1 MINNSYT
8 ENYFKKELFQL
19 YSKIKNLSNSKSPHY
34 ARNLAATEFYKVFLN
49 ASLIIKGSEYL
60 PYQSSSIFIYNHL
73 NTNPQYEIDLDFQIT
88 LDSHFISSFILNKYY
103 KNPGIRIIR
112 NSLSSEKNHSNYYD
126 KFNYIRV
133 YSRDF
138 LPKNITKKKLKDSN
152 NDFFKRSLN
161 ELRNNNSIII
171 SPEGVSCE
179 TENSPGKFK
188 SGAFK
193 LATMSRIEPYIV
205 PIVMVNFDK
214 IISNTTLKCEILKP
228 FKMSDY
234 GITSPHD
241 PNLKDVVATI
251 NKKYIKQIKSLIDFK
266 LDFKDEISLLKKK
279 IKLKKNKNDLIV
291 LYGSSTLRLW
301 KNFDEDFEN
310 FNTLNLGF
318 GGSQISNMIDN
329 FEVLFK
335 EISPK
340 TIILYC
346 GGNDLAVGLDPE
358 KIFKKLIVL
367 IKMIK
372 EKFKKIKI
380 INIQLKPSL
389 ERISKMDKINLL
401 NKLISDHFKRRKN
414 LIQLECFDD
423 IMINGDIDETFFLRD
438 GLHLNSKGYEL
449 ISQKLKHL
457 LKNDY

>member
-1 MINNSYT
+1 VINNSYI

-138 LPKNITKKKLKDSN
+138 LPQNITKKKLKDSN
-152 NDFFKRSLN
+152 IDFFKRSLN

-318 GGSQISNMIDN
+318 GGSLISNMIDN

-401 NKLISDHFKRRKN
+401 NKRISDHFKRRKN

-438 GLHLNSKGYEL
+438 GLHLNDKGYEL
-449 ISQKLKHL
+449 ISQKLKYQL
-457 LKNDY
+457 NNDY

>member
-138 LPKNITKKKLKDSN
+138 LPQNITKKKLKDSN
-152 NDFFKRSLN
+152 IDFFKRSLN

-318 GGSQISNMIDN
+318 GGSLISNMIDN

-358 KIFKKLIVL
+358 KIFRKLIVL

-401 NKLISDHFKRRKN
+401 NKRISDHFKRRKN

-438 GLHLNSKGYEL
+438 GLHLNDKGYEL
-449 ISQKLKHL
+449 ISQKLKYQL
-457 LKNDY
+457 NNDY

>member
-73 NTNPQYEIDLDFQIT
+73 NTNPEYEIDLDFQIT

-138 LPKNITKKKLKDSN
+138 LPQNITKKKLKDSN
-152 NDFFKRSLN
+152 IDFFKRSLN

-301 KNFDEDFEN
+301 KNFDEDFKN

-401 NKLISDHFKRRKN
+401 NKRISDHFKRRKN

>member
-138 LPKNITKKKLKDSN
+138 LPQNITKKKLKDSN
-152 NDFFKRSLN
+152 IDFFKRSLN

-318 GGSQISNMIDN
+318 GGSLISNMIDN

-401 NKLISDHFKRRKN
+401 NKRISDHFKRRKN

-438 GLHLNSKGYEL
+438 GLHLNDKGYEL
-449 ISQKLKHL
+449 ISQKLKYQL
-457 LKNDY
+457 NNDY

>member
-138 LPKNITKKKLKDSN
+138 LPQNITKKKLKDSN
-152 NDFFKRSLN
+152 IDFFKRSLN

-301 KNFDEDFEN
+301 KNFDEDFKN

-401 NKLISDHFKRRKN
+401 NKRISDHFKRRKN

>member
-1 MINNSYT
+1 MNNSYT

-73 NTNPQYEIDLDFQIT
+73 NTNPEYEIDLDFQIT

-138 LPKNITKKKLKDSN
+138 LPQNITKKKLKDSN
-152 NDFFKRSLN
+152 IDFFKRSLN

>member
-1 MINNSYT
+1 MINNLSK
-8 ENYFKKELFQL
+8 EDYFKKELFQL
-19 YSKIKNLSNSKSPHY
+19 YSKIKNLPKSRSVHY
-34 ARNLAATEFYKVFLN
+34 ARNLAATQFYKVFLN
-49 ASLIIKGSEYL
+49 ASLIIKGSENL

-73 NTNPQYEIDLDFQIT
+73 NTNPEYEIDLDFQIT

-112 NSLSSEKNHSNYYD
+112 NSLKSEKNHSNYYN
-126 KFNYIRV
+126 KFDYIRV

-161 ELRNNNSIII
+161 ELKNNNSIII

-214 IISNTTLKCEILKP
+214 IISNSTLKCGILKP

-241 PNLKDVVATI
+241 PNLKNVVDII
-251 NKKYIKQIKSLIDFK
+251 NKKYTKQIKSLIDFK

-301 KNFDEDFEN
+301 KNFDEDFKN

-329 FEVLFK
+329 FEDLFK

-340 TIILYC
+340 TIVLYC
-346 GGNDLAVGLDPE
+346 GGNDLAVGLDPDE
-358 KIFKKLIVL
+358 IFKKLIFL

-372 EKFKKIKI
+372 EKYKKIKI
-380 INIQLKPSL
+380 INIQLKPSI

-401 NKLISDHFKRRKN
+401 NKLISDHFKKRKN
-414 LIQLECFDD
+414 LIQLKCFED
-423 IMINGDIDETFFLRD
+423 IMINGDVDETFFLRD
-438 GLHLNSKGYEL
+438 GLHLNDKGYEL
-449 ISQKLKHL
+449 ISQKLKYQL
-457 LKNDY
+457 NNDY

>member
-1 MINNSYT
+1 MINNSYI

-138 LPKNITKKKLKDSN
+138 LPQNITKKKLKDSN
-152 NDFFKRSLN
+152 IDFFKRSLN

-318 GGSQISNMIDN
+318 GGSLISNMIDN

-401 NKLISDHFKRRKN
+401 NKRISDHFKRRKN

-438 GLHLNSKGYEL
+438 GLHLNDKGYEL
-449 ISQKLKHL
+449 ISQKLKYQL
-457 LKNDY
+457 NNDY

>member
-1 MINNSYT
+1 VINNSYT

-138 LPKNITKKKLKDSN
+138 LPQNITKKKLKDSN
-152 NDFFKRSLN
+152 IDFFKRSLN

-401 NKLISDHFKRRKN
+401 NKRISDHFKRRKN

>member
-1 MINNSYT
+1 MINNLYR

-73 NTNPQYEIDLDFQIT
+73 NTNPEYEIDLDFQIT

-103 KNPGIRIIR
+103 KNPGMRVIR
-112 NSLSSEKNHSNYYD
+112 NSLSSENNHSNYYD

-138 LPKNITKKKLKDSN
+138 LPQNITKKKLKDSN
-152 NDFFKRSLN
+152 IDFFKRSLN
-161 ELRNNNSIII
+161 ELKNNNSIII

-193 LATMSRIEPYIV
+193 LATLSRIEPYIV

-329 FEVLFK
+329 FEALFK

-358 KIFKKLIVL
+358 KIFKKFIVL

-401 NKLISDHFKRRKN
+401 NKRISDHFKRRKN

-449 ISQKLKHL
+449 ISQKLKYL

>member
-1 MINNSYT
+1 MNNSYT

-423 IMINGDIDETFFLRD
+423 IMINGDIDETYFLRD